1 MFDLV
6 RHLFHIIVHLQEE
19 RIAVYSKR
27 EKIRQLQHRKVKV
40 CTLCI
45 ISLSS
50 SHFIFVS
57 SFAAGPLALV
67 WLSQIWDFLVPCF

>member
-6 RHLFHIIVHLQEE
+6 RNLFRIIVYLKEE

-40 CTLCI
+40 CTL
-45 ISLSS
+45 SPVYNFYVVVGRKQSS
-50 SHFIFVS
+50 TLGIF
-57 SFAAGPLALV
+57 
-67 WLSQIWDFLVPCF
+67 Q